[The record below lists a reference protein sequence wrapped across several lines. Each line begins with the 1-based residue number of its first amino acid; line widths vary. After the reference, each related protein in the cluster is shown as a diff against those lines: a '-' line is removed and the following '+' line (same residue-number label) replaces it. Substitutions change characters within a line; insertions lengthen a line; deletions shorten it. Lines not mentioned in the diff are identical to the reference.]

1 MGESKVVLGLS
12 RNRKHTSQYLS
23 APSSGTDTYL
33 ADKRVISN
41 DADRCKSF
49 LHFITCIEHTSSWAQ
64 ELRLFWSL
72 CSSGFTLSCS
82 ALAFINLVLPTSHLF
97 DH

>member
-1 MGESKVVLGLS
+1 MFE
-12 RNRKHTSQYLS
+12 
-23 APSSGTDTYL
+23 APQWSLCLTPDRSVTGNSVTGTYL
-33 ADKRVISN
+33 CTNRVISN